1 MYIRSILPYSLSLAA
16 KKVYCKNTVCFADMK
31 FLKAFQKHCI
41 LSAHGAKPS
50 IYIAKTAVSKK
61 GNALYADRM
70 NHVKQSRA
78 DMLMINGLPCK
89 KLLAVRRDFR
99 FAIAGTALIRKA
111 GNSRLKR
118 IGRED
123 GESLNGLSFSSQ
135 VYK

>member
-1 MYIRSILPYSLSLAA
+1 MSPYGLNPAA
-16 KKVYCKNTVCFADMK
+16 KKAYCKNTACFADMK
-31 FLKAFQKHCI
+31 FLKAFHKHCI

-61 GNALYADRM
+61 DSALYADRM

-78 DMLMINGLPCK
+78 NMLMKSGLPCK
-89 KLLAVRRDFR
+89 RLLAVRRDFR

-123 GESLNGLSFSSQ
+123 GDSLSGPSSSSPG
-135 VYK
+135 YR